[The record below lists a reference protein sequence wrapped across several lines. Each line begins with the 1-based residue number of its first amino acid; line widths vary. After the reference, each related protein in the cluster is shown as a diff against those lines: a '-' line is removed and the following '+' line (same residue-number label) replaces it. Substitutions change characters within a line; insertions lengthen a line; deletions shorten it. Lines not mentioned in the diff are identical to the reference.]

1 MDPYESLEA
10 CLHTANEDG
19 IPTLVGGDLNLR
31 IGTLLPESSKDLLPG
46 VSRIS
51 QDDTVSTRGRSYLR
65 LCSDLSLVPLNGLCS
80 IPSNH
85 QACTYTK
92 GDRQSVIDYVTASS
106 HAIPFVQSLT
116 VGPSPLTGSDH
127 LPLLLVLD
135 TPLPV
140 EQTRSDATAR
150 SQEGPKVSRHLK
162 FEELPEPISQRQ
174 QQHPSLRTI
183 RRTNYP
189 VGTAHRGRRWA
200 RKKGLK
206 AQDELT
212 EAALDC
218 PPLFWRLLNKMNK
231 HEIPPPPVQLED
243 LGGTF
248 VGRMNPVD
256 PVTHGFDPNLLEAH
270 QWEAEDIPAT
280 TEPAPGF
287 EAMNA
292 PLTTRDVDKGKAY
305 LKEHGANS
313 TPGWDGTSQ
322 RMILAMDSEDLCDLG
337 NECIQRRSFPSVFL
351 LSLLVGIGKRS
362 QDLRDPSNYRVV
374 ALESC
379 LLKFFMLLIHL
390 RFTEACEGAGL
401 IPPTQN
407 RF

>member
-1 MDPYESLEA
+1 
-10 CLHTANEDG
+10 
-19 IPTLVGGDLNLR
+19 
-31 IGTLLPESSKDLLPG
+31 

-51 QDDTVSTRGRSYLR
+51 QDNTVSTRGRSYLR
-65 LCSDLSLVPLNGLCS
+65 LCSDLSRVPLNGLCS
-80 IPSNH
+80 IPGNH

-140 EQTRSDATAR
+140 EQTRLDATAC

-162 FEELPEPISQRQ
+162 FEELPERTDLDQMLKDMVPEPISQCQ

-206 AQDELT
+206 TRDELT

-218 PPLFWRLLNKMNK
+218 PPLFWHLLNKMNK

-248 VGRMNPVD
+248 VGHMNPVD

-270 QWEAEDIPAT
+270 QREAEDIPAT

-292 PLTTRDVDKGKAY
+292 PLTTRDIDKGKAY

-313 TPGWDGTSQ
+313 TPGWDGISQ
-322 RMILAMDSEDLCDLG
+322 RMILAMDSEDLRDLG
-337 NECIQRRSFPSVFL
+337 NECIQ
-351 LSLLVGIGKRS
+351 
-362 QDLRDPSNYRVV
+362 
-374 ALESC
+374 
-379 LLKFFMLLIHL
+379 
-390 RFTEACEGAGL
+390 
-401 IPPTQN
+401 
-407 RF
+407 